1 MKDSIFDKYFEYTEH
16 TEAPIIFHRWSLV
29 ACLGAALGRSYY
41 LPFGDFRIFPNI
53 FCMLLGDP
61 GTRKSSA
68 IKSAKKI
75 LMAAGYDKFAAE
87 RTSKEKFLL
96 DLEGVEGDDG
106 TVLDNNAA
114 MRNIFGD
121 DFVAGDPREVF
132 ICADEFNEFVGS
144 SNLEFLSLL
153 GNLWDWDS
161 PDAPFKQRLKT
172 SRSVTIYQ
180 PTVSILAGNTHAG
193 FSEAFPPAALGQG
206 FMSRILLVY
215 GESSGKKIAFPSK
228 PSETIRNGLVAQLV
242 EMRSHVH
249 GEAKLSSKA
258 RGMLEVIY
266 RTFEGLEDAR
276 FKHYSTRRF
285 THLLKLCL
293 IVAASRL
300 STEVGAEDV
309 LVANTLLSL
318 TEHRM
323 PQAMGEFGKA
333 KNADV
338 AARII
343 SVLSESRTPLDV
355 AALWKQVQSDL
366 DKPEDLNKLLQ
377 GLIQGGK
384 IQYVPRGKNSNVQ
397 GYLIVR
403 KVLNNTSV
411 YVDYSLLKEANSHV
425 VPLKAIK

>member
-1 MKDSIFDKYFEYTEH
+1 
-16 TEAPIIFHRWSLV
+16 
-29 ACLGAALGRSYY
+29 
-41 LPFGDFRIFPNI
+41 
-53 FCMLLGDP
+53 
-61 GTRKSSA
+61 
-68 IKSAKKI
+68 
-75 LMAAGYDKFAAE
+75 
-87 RTSKEKFLL
+87 
-96 DLEGVEGDDG
+96 
-106 TVLDNNAA
+106 
-114 MRNIFGD
+114 
-121 DFVAGDPREVF
+121 
-132 ICADEFNEFVGS
+132 
-144 SNLEFLSLL
+144 
-153 GNLWDWDS
+153 
-161 PDAPFKQRLKT
+161 
-172 SRSVTIYQ
+172 
-180 PTVSILAGNTHAG
+180 
-193 FSEAFPPAALGQG
+193 
-206 FMSRILLVY
+206 MSRILLVY

-228 PSETIRNGLVAQLV
+228 PSESIRNDLVAQLA

-309 LVANTLLSL
+309 LVANTLLSF

>member
-1 MKDSIFDKYFEYTEH
+1 MTTIFDKYFEYTKD
-16 TEAPIIFHRWSLV
+16 TEPPLVFHRWSLLT
-29 ACLGAALGRSYY
+29 CMGAALGRQFK
-41 LPFGDFRIFPNI
+41 LPFGEFNIHPNMYI
-53 FCMLLGDP
+53 MLVGDP
-61 GTRKSSA
+61 GTRKSTA
-68 IKSAKKI
+68 IKIAKKV
-75 LMAAGYDKFAAE
+75 LASSGYDKFAAE

-96 DLEGVEGDDG
+96 DLEGVEDDDG
-106 TVLDNNAA
+106 TVLDSNAA
-114 MRNIFGD
+114 MRNLFGSD
-121 DFVAGDPREVF
+121 ATVGDPREVF
-132 ICADEFNEFVGS
+132 VVADEFNEFVGS

-161 PDAPFKQRLKT
+161 PDAVFKQRLKT
-172 SRSVTIYQ
+172 SRSVSIYQ

-193 FSEAFPPAALGQG
+193 FAAAFPPDSLGQG
-206 FMSRILLVY
+206 FMSRLLLVF
-215 GESSGKKIAFPSK
+215 GESSGKKIAFPEK
-228 PSETIRNGLVAQLV
+228 PSDSLRAELV
-242 EMRSHVH
+242 EHFMEMRTHAH
-249 GEAKLSSKA
+249 GEAKISSKA

-266 RTFEGLEDAR
+266 RTFEGLDDAR

-293 IVAASRL
+293 IIAASRI
-300 STEVGAEDV
+300 STEIGVEDV
-309 LVANTLLSL
+309 LLANTLLSF

-333 KNADV
+333 KHADV

-355 AALWKQVQSDL
+355 PALWKQVQSDL

-403 KVLNNTSV
+403 KVLNNSSV

-425 VPLKAIK
+425 VTLKAIK

>member
-1 MKDSIFDKYFEYTEH
+1 
-16 TEAPIIFHRWSLV
+16 
-29 ACLGAALGRSYY
+29 
-41 LPFGDFRIFPNI
+41 
-53 FCMLLGDP
+53 
-61 GTRKSSA
+61 
-68 IKSAKKI
+68 
-75 LMAAGYDKFAAE
+75 
-87 RTSKEKFLL
+87 
-96 DLEGVEGDDG
+96 
-106 TVLDNNAA
+106 
-114 MRNIFGD
+114 
-121 DFVAGDPREVF
+121 
-132 ICADEFNEFVGS
+132 
-144 SNLEFLSLL
+144 
-153 GNLWDWDS
+153 
-161 PDAPFKQRLKT
+161 
-172 SRSVTIYQ
+172 
-180 PTVSILAGNTHAG
+180 
-193 FSEAFPPAALGQG
+193 
-206 FMSRILLVY
+206 MSRILLVY

-228 PSETIRNGLVAQLV
+228 PPESIRNDLVAQLI
-242 EMRSHVH
+242 EMRSTIH

-293 IVAASRL
+293 IMAASRL
-300 STEVGAEDV
+300 SHEIGAEDV
-309 LVANTLLSL
+309 LIANTLLSF

-333 KNADV
+333 KHADV

-355 AALWKQVQSDL
+355 PALWKQVQSDL

-384 IQYVPRGKNSNVQ
+384 IQYVPRGKTSNVQ

-403 KVLNNTSV
+403 KVLNNSSV

-425 VPLKAIK
+425 VSLKAIK